1 MRNGLAPAACGVLTV
16 FYIVYLAAD
25 DSIVATGNAEECA
38 RQMGR
43 SVNSFHCLV
52 SRVRS
57 GKNKK
62 FEISSSKEDE
72 IE

>member
-1 MRNGLAPAACGVLTV
+1 MAAVAQTACGGLTV

-62 FEISSSKEDE
+62 FEISSSKEGE

>member
-1 MRNGLAPAACGVLTV
+1 M
-16 FYIVYLAAD
+16 FYIVYLAKD

-52 SRVRS
+52 SRVRT

-62 FEISSSKEDE
+62 FEISASKEGE

>member
-1 MRNGLAPAACGVLTV
+1 M

-52 SRVRS
+52 GRVRK
-57 GKNKK
+57 GKTKK
-62 FEISSSKEDE
+62 YEISSSKEGE

>member
-1 MRNGLAPAACGVLTV
+1 M
-16 FYIVYLAAD
+16 FYIVYLAKD

-62 FEISSSKEDE
+62 FEISSSKEGE